1 MDDLN
6 ALAEYGSEV
15 NSDDEE
21 YRLVMEQA
29 LKESEEQ
36 KKREADEAAKKL
48 ADEEA
53 AKKAAWVI
61 GRAIKKRGLKARH
74 ILSGALPKLEA
85 DFVEELRK
93 KGGSGARIFY
103 AQALAMKP
111 AVVPEP

>member
-36 KKREADEAAKKL
+36 KKRE
-48 ADEEA
+48 DEETKLVKEVMQLSA
-53 AKKAAWVI
+53 LEQNKAKGTLDMSKL
-61 GRAIKKRGLKARH
+61 KRNK
-74 ILSGALPKLEA
+74 
-85 DFVEELRK
+85 EENN
-93 KGGSGARIFY
+93 
-103 AQALAMKP
+103 
-111 AVVPEP
+111 VP